1 MVFRTRSIRG
11 SDGQEPLPLDEGYP
25 EQLEQFEK
33 TGRPDIQTGDA
44 ALDELL
50 RECIGIKPEARPTMR
65 QFEEKLID
73 YLRRKEKKKLFPKR
87 LRQSQKNKN
96 GHRLQPLA

>member
-1 MVFRTRSIRG
+1 
-11 SDGQEPLPLDEGYP
+11 
-25 EQLEQFEK
+25 
-33 TGRPDIQTGDA
+33 
-44 ALDELL
+44 
-50 RECIGIKPEARPTMR
+50 MR